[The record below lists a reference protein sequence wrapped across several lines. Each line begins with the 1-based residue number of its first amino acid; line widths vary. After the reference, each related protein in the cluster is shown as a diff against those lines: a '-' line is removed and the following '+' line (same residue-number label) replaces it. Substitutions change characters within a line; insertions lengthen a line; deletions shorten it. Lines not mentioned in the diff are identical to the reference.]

1 MVVNHNEV
9 SCNEV
14 LNLEKDWKI
23 ILNHLTTYKIRDI
36 VSYLYRCE
44 KRVIDYLNTTKWGQ
58 NLQKIGKYSN
68 NDSKFESKGSLK
80 PRSEYEHL
88 CDQYDGSHVTADT
101 TRICLEDQTFSR
113 FHQRDIPWV
122 WSFFIVE
129 RRFRLKLEVQPD
141 KRNDARYKVQ
151 VDFKLYGIY
160 GVGCSKTRLIALV
173 FLQDERVIVTSG
185 VHCYETSQTHFRMS
199 T

>member
-1 MVVNHNEV
+1 M
-9 SCNEV
+9 
-14 LNLEKDWKI
+14 
-23 ILNHLTTYKIRDI
+23 YKIRDI
-36 VSYLYRCE
+36 ASYLNRLQKE
-44 KRVIDYLNTTKWGQ
+44 RVIDYLNTTKLGEK
-58 NLQKIGKYSN
+58 LKKIGKYSN
-68 NDSKFESKGSLK
+68 NDSKFESKGSLE

-88 CDQYDGSHVTADT
+88 CDQYGSHVTADT

-151 VDFKLYGIY
+151 VDFKLYFTGFTAL
-160 GVGCSKTRLIALV
+160 GVARLV
-173 FLQDERVIVTSG
+173 
-185 VHCYETSQTHFRMS
+185 
-199 T
+199 

>member
-1 MVVNHNEV
+1 M
-9 SCNEV
+9 
-14 LNLEKDWKI
+14 EKDWKI

-36 VSYLYRCE
+36 VSYLYRCK

-122 WSFFIVE
+122 
-129 RRFRLKLEVQPD
+129 
-141 KRNDARYKVQ
+141 
-151 VDFKLYGIY
+151 
-160 GVGCSKTRLIALV
+160 
-173 FLQDERVIVTSG
+173 
-185 VHCYETSQTHFRMS
+185 
-199 T
+199 